1 VKGIEMRMKIF
12 FLCLFVFSAG
22 SGLVSGNESE
32 QGWISLFDGT
42 LNDWKASEN
51 TASFTL
57 RDGAIVASGPRSHLF
72 YAGPVEN
79 AIFTDFEL
87 KVDVMT
93 KTGANGG
100 IYFHTEFQKTGWPD
114 KGFEVQVNNSYERDP
129 RKTGSL
135 YMIRD
140 FKKKTVGDDEWFTEH
155 IIVKGRR
162 VTIKIGDKEVVD
174 WTEDNPPRPP
184 SRFSKR
190 VLSSGTFALQGH
202 DPGSTVYYKNIR
214 VRPLPVIDFPLVDYH
229 VHLKGGLTIEEA
241 VKMSKKRSVKFGIA
255 QNCGLGFNV
264 TDDDGLKDFLEKL
277 KGKPVY
283 KAMQAEGREWLG
295 MFSPEWI
302 AKFDYVFSDAMTF
315 TDDRGRR
322 TRLWIKDEVNI
333 GNEQQFMDMLLGKTV
348 GILNNEPID
357 IYVNPTFL
365 PAEIAARYDDLWTK
379 QRMMK
384 VIDAAVKNDVAI
396 EINAR
401 FMIPSATFIKLAKKA
416 GAKFAMGTNNG
427 GKDLGNLEYCRRMI
441 RECGLKESDFFKP
454 RPAGK
459 RAIDRWKS
467 RR

>member
-1 VKGIEMRMKIF
+1 MKIF

-214 VRPLPVIDFPLVDYH
+214 VRFSPRRLSRT
-229 VHLKGGLTIEEA
+229 LKRGFDHRRSCQDVEE
-241 VKMSKKRSVKFGIA
+241 KKRQV
-255 QNCGLGFNV
+255 
-264 TDDDGLKDFLEKL
+264 
-277 KGKPVY
+277 
-283 KAMQAEGREWLG
+283 RHR
-295 MFSPEWI
+295 PE
-302 AKFDYVFSDAMTF
+302 
-315 TDDRGRR
+315 
-322 TRLWIKDEVNI
+322 L
-333 GNEQQFMDMLLGKTV
+333 
-348 GILNNEPID
+348 
-357 IYVNPTFL
+357 
-365 PAEIAARYDDLWTK
+365 
-379 QRMMK
+379 
-384 VIDAAVKNDVAI
+384 
-396 EINAR
+396 
-401 FMIPSATFIKLAKKA
+401 
-416 GAKFAMGTNNG
+416 
-427 GKDLGNLEYCRRMI
+427 
-441 RECGLKESDFFKP
+441 
-454 RPAGK
+454 RP
-459 RAIDRWKS
+459 WF
-467 RR
+467 